1 MAIQSDDLKK
11 LLLDSKLITSDQYSS
26 AEKTAAHLGASISEV
41 LVGRG
46 LIAESTLGNLLAKHL
61 NVPYVDLKKT
71 EISDVTINLIPEEMA
86 IERRVVPFERDG
98 KNLFIAME
106 DPLDLETIEF
116 VRKRTELNVMPYLA
130 TPNGIKFALR
140 AYKRPLKE
148 AFARIIEEGIQK
160 STLTETNVEKLA
172 QDVSVIKIVDTLI
185 DYAVTEEASD
195 IHIEAITDQVLVRYR
210 IDGVLHDM
218 ITFAKALH
226 PAIIARIKILSD
238 LKLDETRLPQ
248 DGRIRFKTKTGE
260 RVSLRVSVLPTVE
273 GEKIVL
279 RILESTL
286 QRFTL
291 TELGF
296 SPEDSALVK
305 NNIHRPHG
313 LILVTGPTGSGKT
326 TTLYTILGLLNTT
339 EVNISTVEDPVENRI
354 TRVNQTQINTTI
366 NLTFADGLRALLR
379 QDPNVIMVGEIR
391 DKETGSIAVNAAM
404 TGHLVLSTLHT
415 NDAPGAIPR
424 LIDLGVE
431 PFLISSTLN
440 LLMAQRLV
448 RLVCNDCRTS
458 VAISQN
464 IKSEIKNMLIRQG
477 YDEMAVRQSLPDH
490 MSKGE
495 GCARCNYT
503 GFKGRS
509 GIYELLEVTEKIRS
523 LIVSK
528 AIASDIQKTA
538 LVQGMRTMLFDG
550 VLKVKEG
557 KTTIEEVLRVTSE

>member
-1 MAIQSDDLKK
+1 MAIQSDALKK
-11 LLLDSKLITSDQYSS
+11 LLLESKLISPDQYSS
-26 AEKTAAHLGASISEV
+26 AEKTAIHLDCSIAEV

-46 LIAESTLGNLLAKHL
+46 IMDEQTLGNLLAKHL

-71 EISDVTINLIPEEMA
+71 EIREDIVTLIPEEMA
-86 IERRVVPFERDG
+86 IERRVVPFEKEG

-116 VRKRTELNVMPYLA
+116 VRKRTELSTVPYLA

-140 AYKRPLKE
+140 FYKRPLKE

-160 STLTETNVEKLA
+160 STLTETSAAKLA
-172 QDVSVIKIVDTLI
+172 QDVSVIKIVDTI
-185 DYAVTEEASD
+185 IEYAVGEEASD
-195 IHIEAITDQVLVRYR
+195 IHIEALNDQVLIRYR

-218 ITFAKALH
+218 ITFAKQLH

-248 DGRIRFKTKTGE
+248 DGRIRFKTKQGE
-260 RVSLRVSVLPTVE
+260 RVSLRVSVLPTAE
-273 GEKIVL
+273 GEKVVL
-279 RILESTL
+279 RILESSL

-296 SPEDSALVK
+296 SAEDGTIVK

-354 TRVNQTQINTTI
+354 TRVNQTQINPTI

-379 QDPNVIMVGEIR
+379 QDPNIIMVGEIR
-391 DKETGSIAVNAAM
+391 DKETGGIAVNSAM

-415 NDAPGAIPR
+415 NDASGAIPR

-431 PFLISSTLN
+431 PFLISSTLS
-440 LLMAQRLV
+440 LIMAQRLV
-448 RLVCNDCRTS
+448 RIVCNDCK
-458 VAISQN
+458 VNVPISQTM
-464 IKSEIKNMLIRQG
+464 KAEIKNILVRQG
-477 YDEMAVRQSLPDH
+477 YDEVAIRQSIPDH
-490 MSKGE
+490 TNKGE
-495 GCARCNYT
+495 GCGRCSYT
-503 GFKGRS
+503 GYKGRS
-509 GIYELLEVTEKIRS
+509 GIYEILEITDRIRN

-528 AIASDIQKTA
+528 AITGDIRKIG
-538 LVQGMRTMLFDG
+538 LSQGMRTMLFDG
-550 VLKVKEG
+550 IVKVREG